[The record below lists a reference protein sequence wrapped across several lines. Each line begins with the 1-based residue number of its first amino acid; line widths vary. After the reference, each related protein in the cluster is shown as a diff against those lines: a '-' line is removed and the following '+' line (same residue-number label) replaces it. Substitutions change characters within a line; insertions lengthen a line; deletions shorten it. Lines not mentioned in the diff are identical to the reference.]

1 MAIERQRRVV
11 RACAPD
17 TTLVNLAITY
27 TSSGTTYAVTA
38 GDKSLVTSI
47 TNNGTGSFTINF
59 KQVGYRLCGASVTPI
74 VASPG
79 TAAVQS
85 GVIKAFS
92 SSGKTCNV
100 QLLKGDGSAVVPA
113 DADLILVTLI
123 FRDSVGV

>member
-1 MAIERQRRVV
+1 VGGPFTPPSPKV
-11 RACAPD
+11 LD
-17 TTLVNLAITY
+17 TTFTRPQSDI
-27 TSSGTTYAVTA
+27 
-38 GDKSLVTSI
+38 I

-59 KQVGYRLCGASVTPI
+59 KQVGYSLCGASVTPI